1 MFFSGFA
8 VANALGFA
16 FLFSHA
22 VGAELAGG
30 LIGASLSLRC
40 SFTSELFLFDFQ
52 RSVGFI
58 TGLIFTT
65 FRPCASEVPI
75 IRVP

>member
-1 MFFSGFA
+1 LMFFSGFA

-30 LIGASLSLRC
+30 LIGA
-40 SFTSELFLFDFQ
+40 
-52 RSVGFI
+52 
-58 TGLIFTT
+58 
-65 FRPCASEVPI
+65 PCL
-75 IRVP
+75 